1 MDILGGMSNA
11 NEGSQMYL
19 AFKTQQQQWYVNG
32 ETPIEFTYM
41 QVDPASFKSGWG
53 KYTPV
58 SGYEYVWDNKFG
70 VMDTRPDEDFRRAF
84 SAWVMPQGT
93 ASPLLWQRFTY
104 AESTA
109 FNQLLGTFWNAKET
123 AGQNLPVVKYEGSK
137 EITIGMGKSSEIT
150 FSFAKFAP
158 RADGFVVPSWYYED
172 TNANEEEFKS
182 PNDGL
187 QDLVNKQINESND
200 LLNDEDIPF

>member
-109 FNQLLGTFWNAKET
+109 FNQLLGTFWNAKE
-123 AGQNLPVVKYEGSK
+123 
-137 EITIGMGKSSEIT
+137 IT

-172 TNANEEEFKS
+172 TNTNEEEFKS